1 MARGRVREGAG
12 VIARGV
18 IAFLLSAPGLA
29 AQGAEIRPL
38 LKAGLDLGGDTLL
51 TVAFT
56 DGDTKEIKANDGF
69 YFGGGLAVIDAE
81 RRMEYHLTAAFKY
94 GLIAA
99 ENGDVEWTR
108 FPIEALA
115 FYRLARLRLGG
126 GLAYHVSP
134 RIETSGAVGN
144 PDVKFKNAL
153 GAVLQADW
161 LVSEKIA
168 LGGRY
173 TILEY
178 DVKGDFSGSAKSN
191 GFGISFSINF

>member
-1 MARGRVREGAG
+1 MTRRILIG
-12 VIARGV
+12 
-18 IAFLLSAPGLA
+18 LLA
-29 AQGAEIRPL
+29 AFAAQAASAADFRPL
-38 LKAGLDLGGDTLL
+38 LKSGIDFGGDKML
-51 TVAFT
+51 TVVFT
-56 DGDTKEIKANDGF
+56 DGDTQEIRANDGF
-69 YFGGGLAVIDAE
+69 YLGGGLAVIDGA
-81 RRMEYHLTAAFKY
+81 RNMEYHLTAAFKFAV
-94 GLIAA
+94 IDA

-115 FYRLARLRLGG
+115 FYRLARVRLGG
-126 GLAYHVSP
+126 GLSYHVNP
-134 RIETSGAVGN
+134 RVETSGAIGN

-161 LVSEKIA
+161 LITEKIA

-178 DVKGDFSGSAKSN
+178 DAKGAFSGSAKSN

>member
-1 MARGRVREGAG
+1 VILRILLGLLATHSAMAAD
-12 VIARGV
+12 
-18 IAFLLSAPGLA
+18 F
-29 AQGAEIRPL
+29 RPL
-38 LKAGLDLGGDTLL
+38 LKAGLDLGGDTML

-56 DGDTKEIKANDGF
+56 DGDTQDIKANDGF
-69 YFGGGLAVIDAE
+69 YFGGGLAIVDAE
-81 RRMEYHLTAAFKY
+81 RRLEYHLTAAFKY

-108 FPIEALA
+108 FPIEALG
-115 FYRLARLRLGG
+115 FYRFPRVRVGG
-126 GLAYHVSP
+126 GLTYHVSP

-161 LVSEKIA
+161 LVTEKIA
-168 LGGRY
+168 VGGRY

-178 DVKGDFSGSAKSN
+178 DAKDAFSGSAKSN
-191 GFGISFSINF
+191 GFGISFSMSF